1 MATTT
6 ATTTTAAS
14 SDYTVSFCSTT
25 NTNVS
30 CTTATAGVLRTTVG
44 TAIESSCWSSA
55 LSAYENINDVARVYS
70 EPAFSIAA
78 KSAGTSIYVV
88 ASKSAGATLCTPSLN
103 K

>member
-1 MATTT
+1 MATST
-6 ATTTTAAS
+6 ATATTAAS

-55 LSAYENINDVARVYS
+55 LSAYENINDVTRVYN
-70 EPAFSIAA
+70 EPAFSVTA
-78 KSAGTSIYVV
+78 KSAGTATYGV
-88 ASKSAGATLCTPSLN
+88 SANSTGATLCTPSLN